1 MKCFKATNTRHSAI
15 MLLLMALMGSNI
27 SLAHAEPANLGRLF
41 STPEKRTLLERQRLS
56 NIQETQ
62 TLEGSTMRLDGI
74 VQRASGKSTVWIN
87 GRAQDEHEATR
98 TGVKVFL
105 SAQNPSRAS
114 LAPGEEAPTQLS
126 VGEEINR
133 ATGERNDR
141 LGGGKIVTPVT
152 RR

>member
-1 MKCFKATNTRHSAI
+1 MKYLKVTGTPRLVVMLLAAALMISAI
-15 MLLLMALMGSNI
+15 G
-27 SLAHAEPANLGRLF
+27 LAHAEPGNLGRLF
-41 STPEKRTLLERQRLS
+41 STHEKRALLEQQRLS

-62 TLEGSTMRLDGI
+62 TLEGATMRLDGI
-74 VQRASGKSTVWIN
+74 VQRTSGKSTVWIN

-105 SAQNPSRAS
+105 SAKNPGHAS
-114 LAPGEEAPTQLS
+114 LAPGEEAPTPLN

-133 ATGERNDR
+133 ATGERNNR